1 MRKFAMMVLVV
12 AAACGGGRQSVGAG
26 VSVGAVGPRE
36 AVEAFL
42 ATVRS
47 KDIQAMSLVWGTSN
61 GPVREQIERNE
72 LEKRELL
79 LVCYLKHDSFR
90 VVEDSRSDTGR
101 MLYKVEMQQG
111 QLKRTTTFKAVK
123 GPGERWFMED
133 VDISLMQDFCT
144 GR

>member
-1 MRKFAMMVLVV
+1 MRKLAMVMLLV
-12 AAACGGGRQSVGAG
+12 AAACGGGRSSVGSG
-26 VSVGAVGPRE
+26 VVVGAVGARE

-61 GPVREQIERNE
+61 GPVREQMDRNE
-72 LEKRELL
+72 MEKRELL
-79 LVCYLKHDSFR
+79 LVCYLKHDTFR
-90 VVEDSRSDTGR
+90 VVEDSRGENGR
-101 MLYKVEMQQG
+101 MLFKVELQQG
-111 QLKRTTTFKAVK
+111 ALKRATTFKAVK

-133 VDISLMQDFCT
+133 VDISVMQDFCT

>member
-1 MRKFAMMVLVV
+1 MMMLVV
-12 AAACGGGRQSVGAG
+12 AAACGGRQSVGAG

-47 KDIQAMSLVWGTSN
+47 KDIQAMSLVWGTSS
-61 GPVREQIERNE
+61 GPVREQIDRNE

-90 VVEDSRSDTGR
+90 VVDDSRGETGR
-101 MLYKVEMQQG
+101 VLYKVELQQG
-111 QLKRTTTFKAVK
+111 RLKRTTTFKAVK
-123 GPGERWFMED
+123 GPDERWFMED
-133 VDISLMQDFCT
+133 VDISVMQDFCT